1 MPIASKLIH
10 DPSKLIS
17 NDHRC
22 DKLREISAMLG
33 RLLLL
38 YLVCFMAVCL
48 IKSNCYSLIYSSLID
63 IHKQGGIKQK
73 HRTNSCSLV
82 VKVIK

>member
-10 DPSKLIS
+10 DPSKLIF

-22 DKLREISAMLG
+22 DKLREISAVLG

-48 IKSNCYSLIYSSLID
+48 IKSNCYPLIYSSLID